1 MIYRIFA
8 NDKRFKPI
16 QFELGL
22 NIIKADKQP
31 ESGKKDS
38 RNGLGKTTLINIVHL
53 CLGSDLDEKLLPVD
67 DIKDWV
73 FFIEMD
79 LFGKKI
85 IASRAISNP
94 KVVTIEGDYKNFPIT
109 PEKISEK
116 ECGSYKLED
125 WKTLLGR
132 DLFGLNDGS
141 APKGDKDTK
150 YIPSFRNLISYFIR
164 RGIDAYSK
172 PFHYFRAQPTWSVE
186 VHNALLLGLNW
197 KYASEAQEIKDKN
210 EAISS
215 LNKAVKMGIVSS
227 QGELEAERVR
237 LEKEVSQERDAISSF
252 NVHPQYQEIQ
262 KESNS
267 ITKNI
272 HDLSNDNLMLSRK
285 LERYEDSIKSERAPE
300 TTVVEK
306 LYEEAGIHFADQL
319 KKTLEEA
326 KEFHSKVVHNR
337 KHFLEAEISK
347 IKHEIS
353 ANDKEVKNLSE
364 KRSKLMNILQTHG
377 ALNEFTLLQE
387 RLTEKKGK
395 LETIKARISDIKEMS
410 ERKNEIKIQKIELEA
425 KIRRDYEICRSEW
438 ENAVNLFNENSQ
450 ALYNQPGD
458 LIINVSAKNGYD
470 FDVIIQKSNSEGVGK
485 MKIFCYDLMLVE
497 IFAKKGRINFL
508 FHDSTIFDGV
518 DSRQTALALEHAH
531 KKALINKFQY
541 ICTFNSDMIPDAE
554 NFNANFS
561 IDKFV
566 RLELHDKDPKGSLLG
581 FSFNKEANSN

>member
-8 NDKRFKPI
+8 NDKRFKPV

-38 RNGLGKTTLINIVHL
+38 RNGLGKTTLINIVHF
-53 CLGSDLDEKLLPVD
+53 CLGSDLDEKLLPID

-73 FFIEMD
+73 FFVEMD

-94 KVVTIEGDYKNFPIT
+94 KTITIEGDCKNFPIA
-109 PEKISEK
+109 PEKSPEK
-116 ECGSYKLED
+116 EFGNYKLEE
-125 WKTLLGR
+125 WKTLLGK
-132 DLFGLNDGS
+132 DLFGLDDNNI
-141 APKGDKDTK
+141 AKDNKNTK

-172 PFHYFRAQPTWSVE
+172 PFHYFRAQPTWNVE

-210 EAISS
+210 DAISS

-237 LEKEVSQERDAISSF
+237 LEKEVSQEKEAISSF

-262 KESNS
+262 KESNL

-285 LERYEDSIKSERAPE
+285 LERYEDSIKSEHAPE
-300 TTVVEK
+300 VTAVEK
-306 LYEEAGIHFADQL
+306 LYKEVGVHFADQL
-319 KKTLEEA
+319 KKTLAEA

-337 KHFLEAEISK
+337 KDFLEAEISK

-353 ANDKEVKNLSE
+353 ANDKEIKNLSE
-364 KRSKLMNILQTHG
+364 KRSKLMSILQTHG

-387 RLTEKKGK
+387 RFTEKKGK

-410 ERKNEIKIQKIELEA
+410 ERKNEIKTQKIELEA
-425 KIRRDYEICRSEW
+425 KLRRDYEVCRSEW

-458 LIINVSAKNGYD
+458 LIINVSAKHGYD

-485 MKIFCYDLMLVE
+485 MKIFCYDLMLAE
-497 IFAKKGRINFL
+497 TFSKKKKINFL

-531 KKALINKFQY
+531 RKALAGKFQY
-541 ICTFNSDMIPDAE
+541 ICTFNSDMIPTQE
-554 NFNANFS
+554 NFSADFS
-561 IDKFV
+561 IEKFV

-581 FSFNKEANSN
+581 FSFNKESDK